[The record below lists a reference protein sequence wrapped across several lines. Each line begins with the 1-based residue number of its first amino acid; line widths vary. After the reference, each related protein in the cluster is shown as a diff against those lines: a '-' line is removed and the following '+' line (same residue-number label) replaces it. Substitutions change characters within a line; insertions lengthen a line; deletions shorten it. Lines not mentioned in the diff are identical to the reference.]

1 MFTCSNRDAQS
12 ARISWYPY
20 QRGHEVSNFWGHNT
34 EIDPLLTVR
43 DTQFHFDESTKLFR
57 I

>member
-43 DTQFHFDESTKLFR
+43 DT
-57 I
+57 